1 MGFDILCC
9 WGLIMWRMANWP
21 VSDGKIWC
29 ESQMLV
35 GYSPTIP
42 SSWHWPV
49 DLLKVETILRSWVF
63 YSCLFWCLSFE
74 CYISDNFFCICALT
88 WELRGRVNESCSRSG
103 IHKCLAACIW
113 IEYACFDLVS
123 RRVCLFSLYFQTS
136 IGFAKLDNN

>member
-1 MGFDILCC
+1 MGFDIHCC

-63 YSCLFWCLSFE
+63 YSCLFRCLSFE
-74 CYISDNFFCICALT
+74 FIYQTISFASAPWRGNCGGGWMSLVLPWEYINVLLLVYESSMLVLT
-88 WELRGRVNESCSRSG
+88 LFHGEFV
-103 IHKCLAACIW
+103 
-113 IEYACFDLVS
+113 CFHYWF
-123 RRVCLFSLYFQTS
+123 RK
-136 IGFAKLDNN
+136 IGQ